1 MMLETDRLIVR
12 AFVAEDFDR
21 LYALRADEEVARY
34 LGGTENLAEKVAT
47 RLRYYV
53 EHHARHGYAMG
64 VASLRSSPGMI
75 GWGGL
80 QHLDDG
86 AEIEVGYAF
95 ARAHWGRGYAT
106 ELATAWL
113 RYGFEHLGLERIVA
127 VADPE
132 NVASR
137 HVMEK
142 LGMTYEKNIIHYG
155 HDTVYYAVSRERFLN
170 RGVG

>member
-1 MMLETDRLIVR
+1 MLLETDRLLVR
-12 AFVAEDFDR
+12 PCVAEDYDR
-21 LYALRADEEVARY
+21 LFALRADEEVARY

-53 EHHARHGYAMG
+53 DHYARHGYA
-64 VASLRSSPGMI
+64 I
-75 GWGGL
+75 GLVRLKSAPEPIGFGGL

-86 AEIEVGYAF
+86 DEVEVGYAF

-106 ELATAWL
+106 ELAAGWL
-113 RYGFEHLGLERIVA
+113 RFGFEHLGLDRIVA
-127 VADPE
+127 VASPE

-142 LGMTYEKNIIHYG
+142 LGMTYEKNIVHYG
-155 HDTVYYAVSRERFLN
+155 HDTVYYAVTRDRFLD
-170 RGVG
+170 RSVE